1 MYYNK
6 LTLEIKGQSMKEK
19 NILSGEIMLKPAAI
33 LLIVIFSSFLFYGI
47 NQALAEK
54 VQANSRAIEKLMA
67 EAESHL
73 QDASY
78 DEAIA
83 IYEDAIA
90 IGPDNILAHQGA
102 GKAYS
107 LSEQLEEAEAEFKK
121 VLKID
126 PNYVPALNN
135 LADVYLRTGRP
146 EEALELI
153 NKAIEIEPQFS
164 VLYQTC
170 GEIYEAMD
178 KYDLAIKMYGR
189 ATHDPRFKKAAN
201 EAIRRLKELMKEKGG

>member
-1 MYYNK
+1 MR
-6 LTLEIKGQSMKEK
+6 EK
-19 NILSGEIMLKPAAI
+19 NILSGKITLRLAVI
-33 LLIVIFSSFLFYGI
+33 LLIVIFSSFLFCGI

-54 VQANSRAIEKLMA
+54 GQANSRTIEKLMA

-90 IGPDNILAHQGA
+90 IDPDNLLAHQGV

-170 GEIYEAMD
+170 GEIYEVMD

-189 ATHDPRFKKAAN
+189 AAQDTRFKKAAN